1 MIRMTIKI
9 GILSI
14 LSVSLVAC
22 GDAATKTEDHSGHDT
37 MTITTVNSD
46 STVSVSLKDA
56 SLNAVYQ
63 HYIHLK
69 TALVNGDVVEA
80 KKAAMAIEEGAV
92 QLTDGKAIAAEA
104 AKVSATSDIETQR
117 VAFSTMSN
125 LLIPKVKASGFN
137 SGELYVEYCT
147 MAFNDKGAQW
157 ISNEKEIR
165 NPYFG
170 DKMLTCG
177 EIRETLK

>member
-1 MIRMTIKI
+1 MFRMTIKF
-9 GILSI
+9 GILSF
-14 LSVSLVAC
+14 LFVSLVAC

-37 MTITTVNSD
+37 TSITKVNAD
-46 STVSVSLKDA
+46 SSVSVSLKDA
-56 SLNAVYQ
+56 SVNAVYQ

-69 TALVNGDVVEA
+69 TALVNGDVAEA
-80 KKAAMAIEEGAV
+80 KKAGMAIEEGAG
-92 QLTDGKAIAAEA
+92 QLTDGKAIAEEA
-104 AKVSATSDIETQR
+104 AKISAASDIEAQR
-117 VAFSTMSN
+117 LAFSTISN

-137 SGELYVEYCT
+137 SGELYVEYCP